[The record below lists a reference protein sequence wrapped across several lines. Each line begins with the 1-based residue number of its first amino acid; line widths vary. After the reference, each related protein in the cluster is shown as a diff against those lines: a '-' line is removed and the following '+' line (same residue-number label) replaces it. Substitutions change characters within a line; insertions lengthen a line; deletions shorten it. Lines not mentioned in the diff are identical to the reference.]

1 MEKEKSADL
10 KSAVVDIIRMAE
22 STSAK
27 FDVVMYE
34 YFATC
39 KCPHRGAV
47 EAVVLHWLR
56 NKTLIK
62 SAILAACRKRPK
74 NAVFAVLKGAAA
86 EAMSAESGKYA
97 QTIHSWVE
105 FSKRKLS
112 KNESSFINAVL
123 RKLETNIATLES
135 GGDGAEHLS
144 INYSHPKWLVEKWLG
159 EFRSD
164 TTLRILE
171 SNQRPSD
178 VFFRKS
184 PDPKAD
190 AAFVPFEKFF
200 EKTEYANFFKL
211 KSGHWRDAKRLLE
224 TPYFYVQDP
233 STFFAPSQFAPK
245 DGDFLDLCA
254 APGGKS
260 RAIADICFANS
271 ADVKKCSLVSV
282 DVPERTAPLVENM
295 QKVGFMKTVVLECDI
310 LKDDLQKKLSERN
323 LPTSFDGVFVDAPCS
338 NTGVLRRRPDA
349 RYRLNSEDI
358 SNCAKKQG
366 EILEVAK
373 NFVKAGGK
381 LEYSTC
387 SIEREENDCVV
398 EKFLAANK
406 NFALK
411 ENRILLPDAQ
421 NDGAGFAL
429 FERLF

>member
-56 NKTLIK
+56 NKTLIE

-86 EAMSAESGKYA
+86 EAMSAESEKYA

-144 INYSHPKWLVEKWLG
+144 IKYSHPKWLVEKWLG
-159 EFRSD
+159 EFGSD

-200 EKTEYANFFKL
+200 EKNGIRKFLQAE
-211 KSGHWRDAKRLLE
+211 KRALARRKASARNSVLLC
-224 TPYFYVQDP
+224 TGPIDVF
-233 STFFAPSQFAPK
+233 
-245 DGDFLDLCA
+245 CA
-254 APGGKS
+254 VAVRPERRRLPRPLRRSGGK
-260 RAIADICFANS
+260 
-271 ADVKKCSLVSV
+271 
-282 DVPERTAPLVENM
+282 VPRDCRHMFCE
-295 QKVGFMKTVVLECDI
+295 F
-310 LKDDLQKKLSERN
+310 
-323 LPTSFDGVFVDAPCS
+323 
-338 NTGVLRRRPDA
+338 RRRKKVLA
-349 RYRLNSEDI
+349 R
-358 SNCAKKQG
+358 
-366 EILEVAK
+366 
-373 NFVKAGGK
+373 
-381 LEYSTC
+381 
-387 SIEREENDCVV
+387 ER
-398 EKFLAANK
+398 
-406 NFALK
+406 
-411 ENRILLPDAQ
+411 
-421 NDGAGFAL
+421 
-429 FERLF
+429 

>member
-39 KCPHRGAV
+39 KCPHRGAA

-56 NKTLIK
+56 NKTLIE

-144 INYSHPKWLVEKWLG
+144 IKYSHPKWLVEKWLG
-159 EFRSD
+159 EFGSD

-178 VFFRKS
+178 VFSESRPTRK
-184 PDPKAD
+184 
-190 AAFVPFEKFF
+190 
-200 EKTEYANFFKL
+200 
-211 KSGHWRDAKRLLE
+211 R
-224 TPYFYVQDP
+224 TPR
-233 STFFAPSQFAPK
+233 S
-245 DGDFLDLCA
+245 FL
-254 APGGKS
+254 S
-260 RAIADICFANS
+260 
-271 ADVKKCSLVSV
+271 
-282 DVPERTAPLVENM
+282 
-295 QKVGFMKTVVLECDI
+295 
-310 LKDDLQKKLSERN
+310 
-323 LPTSFDGVFVDAPCS
+323 
-338 NTGVLRRRPDA
+338 
-349 RYRLNSEDI
+349 
-358 SNCAKKQG
+358 
-366 EILEVAK
+366 K
-373 NFVKAGGK
+373 NFSKK
-381 LEYSTC
+381 RNTKIS
-387 SIEREENDCVV
+387 SS
-398 EKFLAANK
+398 
-406 NFALK
+406 
-411 ENRILLPDAQ
+411 
-421 NDGAGFAL
+421 
-429 FERLF
+429 